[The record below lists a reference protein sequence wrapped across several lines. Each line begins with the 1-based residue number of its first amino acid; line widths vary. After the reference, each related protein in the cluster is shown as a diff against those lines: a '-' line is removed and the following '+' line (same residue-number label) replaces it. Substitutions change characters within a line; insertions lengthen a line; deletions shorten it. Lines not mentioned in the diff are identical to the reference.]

1 MDDDLL
7 GLAISWPLL
16 QVLTLNK
23 YVRTQTPTLCVLN
36 FKGFCHL
43 LQHCPHLSHFTIV
56 IDRGDSGWVNI
67 AHSIVCNHLMD
78 YLYLSNSFLDDAK
91 RVASILCAILPSLKE
106 VDLFF
111 WDKFLLSQPPESEI
125 LSVL

>member
-1 MDDDLL
+1 
-7 GLAISWPLL
+7 
-16 QVLTLNK
+16 
-23 YVRTQTPTLCVLN
+23 
-36 FKGFCHL
+36 
-43 LQHCPHLSHFTIV
+43 
-56 IDRGDSGWVNI
+56 
-67 AHSIVCNHLMD
+67 MD